1 MYVPKINDEIS
12 PYKTMYSNVHR
23 GTVEVE
29 TPQMSIEGRMN
40 VEGEG

>member
-1 MYVPKINDEIS
+1 MYVLKINEKIR

-23 GTVEVE
+23 GTVEAE

-40 VEGEG
+40 MEAEG